1 MLVPTTHVTLITAH
15 WVPAPSG
22 ATMKAQPP
30 RGGHPTRG
38 LRQRRLVGPRGHQGF
53 HLLSGQLHSS
63 CSTPM
68 WHQGLGLVGMRILW
82 LSKECATKLN
92 RDQSI
97 QPQMLKDK
105 GKNNL
110 GEQKTSCK
118 TTRSVVRQRK
128 SGQVSTGGNTRLHL
142 GQGGR
147 PKSTDLE
154 CGEVDEDM
162 SVQAAWPQQSI
173 VQNVSSVGG
182 CQDDDMVSG
191 AHS

>member
-22 ATMKAQPP
+22 ATTKAQPP

-53 HLLSGQLHSS
+53 HLLAGQLHSS

-68 WHQGLGLVGMRILW
+68 WHQGLGLVGMRILR

-118 TTRSVVRQRK
+118 TTRRVVRQRK
-128 SGQVSTGGNTRLHL
+128 SGQAKVRI
-142 GQGGR
+142 Q
-147 PKSTDLE
+147 KY
-154 CGEVDEDM
+154 EVTYTEEK
-162 SVQAAWPQQSI
+162 
-173 VQNVSSVGG
+173 NVENSRNSG
-182 CQDDDMVSG
+182 CRRKTTARQEEWMLCQ
-191 AHS
+191 

>member
-1 MLVPTTHVTLITAH
+1 M
-15 WVPAPSG
+15 
-22 ATMKAQPP
+22 
-30 RGGHPTRG
+30 
-38 LRQRRLVGPRGHQGF
+38 GPRGHQGF
-53 HLLSGQLHSS
+53 HLLSRQLHSS

-68 WHQGLGLVGMRILW
+68 WHQGLGLVGMRVLR
-82 LSKECATKLN
+82 LSKECAAKLN
-92 RDQSI
+92 RDQST

-110 GEQKTSCK
+110 GEQKTGCR
-118 TTRSVVRQRK
+118 TPRSVVRRRK
-128 SGQVSTGGNTRLHL
+128 ARQVGTGGNMRLHP

-147 PKSTDLE
+147 PKSSDLE
-154 CGEVDEDM
+154 CREVDEDM

-182 CQDDDMVSG
+182 CQDNDMVSG

>member
-1 MLVPTTHVTLITAH
+1 MLHAHV
-15 WVPAPSG
+15 APRTWAG
-22 ATMKAQPP
+22 
-30 RGGHPTRG
+30 RDEI
-38 LRQRRLVGPRGHQGF
+38 
-53 HLLSGQLHSS
+53 
-63 CSTPM
+63 
-68 WHQGLGLVGMRILW
+68 LG
-82 LSKECATKLN
+82 LSKEYAAKLN
-92 RDQSI
+92 RDPSI

-118 TTRSVVRQRK
+118 TTRQRK
-128 SGQVSTGGNTRLHL
+128 SGQVSTEGSMRLQL